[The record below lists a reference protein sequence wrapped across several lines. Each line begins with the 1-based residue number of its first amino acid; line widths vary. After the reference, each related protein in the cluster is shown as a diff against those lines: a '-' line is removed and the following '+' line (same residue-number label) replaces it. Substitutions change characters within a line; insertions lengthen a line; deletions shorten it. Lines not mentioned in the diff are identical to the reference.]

1 MNVVSLILP
10 TELKKQ
16 CTPSNDAAH
25 TSRNITKSNPLPV
38 LVSKTTK
45 PYETGCRIES
55 LSLQIR
61 ESLEMRLEGEAKK
74 TSHGSFEFVSIFLAA
89 RVAWKARELLPY
101 DLGGFSLSSL
111 DWLLTG

>member
-1 MNVVSLILP
+1 MRKLLSPNLEAFAKTISIIPTWTWVSLILP

-16 CTPSNDAAH
+16 CTPSDDAAAH
-25 TSRNITKSNPLPV
+25 VPRNITKSNPLPV

-61 ESLEMRLEGEAKK
+61 ESLEMRLEGEAKT
-74 TSHGSFEFVSIFLAA
+74 TSHGSFEFVSFLQP
-89 RVAWKARELLPY
+89 E
-101 DLGGFSLSSL
+101 
-111 DWLLTG
+111 

>member
-1 MNVVSLILP
+1 
-10 TELKKQ
+10 
-16 CTPSNDAAH
+16 
-25 TSRNITKSNPLPV
+25 
-38 LVSKTTK
+38 
-45 PYETGCRIES
+45 
-55 LSLQIR
+55 
-61 ESLEMRLEGEAKK
+61 MRLEGEAKK